1 MDEDL
6 RAEEKNP
13 DYLLAKGLD
22 FLKHKNYLG
31 ALSALSF
38 AIKLSPN
45 YAELYL
51 RRSEVHMLAGNTLNY
66 TDSSIKT

>member
-6 RAEEKNP
+6 RPEEKNP
-13 DYLLAKGLD
+13 DYLLAKGLE
-22 FLKHKNYLG
+22 FLRHKNYLG

-45 YAELYL
+45 YVELYL
-51 RRSEVHMLAGNTLNY
+51 RRSEVHMLAG
-66 TDSSIKT
+66 KTS